1 MSATRRA
8 EIGSRGFALRS
19 WRAYGNAGMTA
30 VMRFAEASLAAWIIN
45 SSSIRFWSIAPQPV
59 WTRNRSAPR
68 IDSSYR
74 QYVSPLPKVCSS
86 ISPSSTPSCS
96 VMRRASAGCERP
108 ENTISRFCG
117 PRSIQWPAA
126 GFVTASG
133 DSSPGRTSSVAA
145 LAGFISLLVLLAR
158 ARDRKRVRGNV
169 LRYHRSCS
177 DPCTV
182 SDRHGRD
189 EAILD
194 RGPDVAAD
202 RGPALGLAR
211 LVREVGGDR
220 PGTHVRVLPDV
231 GVPDVREVR
240 HLCAIPD
247 LRVLDLHEGA
257 RLG

>member
-1 MSATRRA
+1 M
-8 EIGSRGFALRS
+8 
-19 WRAYGNAGMTA
+19 
-30 VMRFAEASLAAWIIN
+30 
-45 SSSIRFWSIAPQPV
+45 
-59 WTRNRSAPR
+59 
-68 IDSSYR
+68 
-74 QYVSPLPKVCSS
+74 
-86 ISPSSTPSCS
+86 
-96 VMRRASAGCERP
+96 
-108 ENTISRFCG
+108 
-117 PRSIQWPAA
+117 
-126 GFVTASG
+126 ASG
-133 DSSPGRTSSVAA
+133 ESSPGRTSSVAA
-145 LAGFISLLVLLAR
+145 LTGCISLLVLLPR
-158 ARDRKRVRGNV
+158 AGDRECVGRDV

-182 SDRHGRD
+182 SDRHGCD

-202 RGPALGLAR
+202 RGAALGLTR

-257 RLG
+257 RL